1 MTVSD
6 MEALEAESPAGTRR
20 RVVLVTGLSGAGLST
35 ALKALEDMGY
45 EAVDNLPMFLLD
57 ALIRQ
62 ARIGRK
68 PLAVGIDSR
77 TRGFTAQALLDEIAG
92 LEAGDRTG
100 EPTEVRLVFM
110 DADDD
115 VLQRRFTE
123 TRRRHPMAIDRPVA
137 DGIHRER
144 ELLAPLRDFI
154 DVMIDTSALSNPEL
168 RRILAGHFRLDA
180 APGLSIFV
188 TSFSFRRGVPREA
201 DLIFDVRFLT
211 NPHYDPTLRPLTGRD
226 PPVAD
231 KVASDPD
238 FPQFFERLTALL
250 DPLLPRYRQ
259 EGKSY
264 LTIGIGCTGGR
275 HRSVY
280 VAERL
285 SAWLQGKGVSVGLS
299 HRDLERPEPR
309 P

>member
-1 MTVSD
+1 MSISEMDVREGD
-6 MEALEAESPAGTRR
+6 AAELTRR

-35 ALKALEDMGY
+35 ALKALEDLGY

-57 ALIRQ
+57 ALVKQ
-62 ARIGRK
+62 AKFGRK

-77 TRGFTAQALLDEIAG
+77 TRGFSAQALLDEIAG
-92 LEAGDRTG
+92 LEAGERTG
-100 EPTEVRLVFM
+100 EPADVRLVFM
-110 DADDD
+110 DADDEI
-115 VLQRRFTE
+115 LQRRFTE
-123 TRRRHPMAIDRPVA
+123 TRRRHPMAVDRPIA

-144 ELLAPLRDFI
+144 ELLAPLRDCI
-154 DVMIDTSALSNPEL
+154 DVMIDTSALTNPEL
-168 RRILAGHFRLDA
+168 RRILSGHFRLDA
-180 APGLSIFV
+180 APGLSTFV

-211 NPHYDPTLRPLTGRD
+211 NPHYDPALRPLTGRD
-226 PPVAD
+226 RPVAD

-238 FPQFFERLTALL
+238 FAQFFERLTALL

-264 LTIGIGCTGGR
+264 LTIGVGCTGGR

-280 VAERL
+280 VAEKL
-285 SAWLQGKGVSVGLS
+285 AAWLQSKGVSVGLA

>member
-1 MTVSD
+1 
-6 MEALEAESPAGTRR
+6 
-20 RVVLVTGLSGAGLST
+20 
-35 ALKALEDMGY
+35 
-45 EAVDNLPMFLLD
+45 
-57 ALIRQ
+57 
-62 ARIGRK
+62 
-68 PLAVGIDSR
+68 
-77 TRGFTAQALLDEIAG
+77 
-92 LEAGDRTG
+92 
-100 EPTEVRLVFM
+100 M
-110 DADDD
+110 DADDEI
-115 VLQRRFTE
+115 LQRRFTE
-123 TRRRHPMAIDRPVA
+123 TRRRHPMAVDRPIA

-144 ELLAPLRDFI
+144 ELLAPLRNCI
-154 DVMIDTSALSNPEL
+154 DVMIDTSALTNPEL
-168 RRILAGHFRLDA
+168 RRILSGHFRLDA
-180 APGLSIFV
+180 APGLSTFV

-211 NPHYDPTLRPLTGRD
+211 NPHYDPALRPLTGRD
-226 PPVAD
+226 RPVAD

-238 FPQFFERLTALL
+238 FAQFFERLTALL

-280 VAERL
+280 VAEKL
-285 SAWLQGKGVSVGLS
+285 AAWLQSKGVSVGLA